1 MASVT
6 QQWVSNQADD
16 GVTNDPSSHQQFAV
30 SFEPSAPPADGPDP
44 SASLARAQAMEALAI
59 SLEGVR
65 GSDANYIQAL
75 IFMVVSLVAALAG
88 LAAVDANASGGGS
101 AFGGL
106 GGAKA
111 VFAFAALLFISSG
124 LGLSKAVRDRSFADA
139 FALASGAGPA
149 GALRMQLRGSQAS
162 LYAAVFGAA
171 ASLCMACASVLLLNG
186 SGSSANHLFGT
197 LAFCLTSTVT
207 VAKVVRDRFDADFI
221 ESCGLTAGTAQL
233 ARLMRVADG
242 LIGGTQLFFWL
253 SFGAALASVATVLG
267 IVLASG
273 LGAETKTIVSVCVV
287 LLAVAAINASKMVRD
302 KLDRSRGAAQNS
314 QSWNAITTISFVV
327 AVVAAAFGS
336 FWICNQGVLSAS
348 MCAFTVTGMLWV
360 LASVLT
366 FSKVARDHEER
377 GRLLAPGGGK

>member
-1 MASVT
+1 
-6 QQWVSNQADD
+6 
-16 GVTNDPSSHQQFAV
+16 
-30 SFEPSAPPADGPDP
+30 
-44 SASLARAQAMEALAI
+44 MEALAI

-88 LAAVDANASGGGS
+88 LAAVDANVTCGGS
-101 AFGGL
+101 GGL

-111 VFAFAALLFISSG
+111 VFAFAALLFVSSG

-139 FALASGAGPA
+139 FTLASGAGPA
-149 GALRMQLRGSQAS
+149 GALRVQLRGSEAS
-162 LYAAVFGAA
+162 LSAAVFGAA
-171 ASLCMACASVLLLNG
+171 ASLCMASASVLLLNG
-186 SGSSANHLFGT
+186 SGSSANHLFGA

-221 ESCGLTAGTAQL
+221 ESCGLTAGTTQL
-233 ARLMRVADG
+233 ARLTSVADG
-242 LIGGTQLFFWL
+242 LIGGTQIFFWL

-273 LGAETKTIVSVCVV
+273 LGGESKTIVCVCVV

-302 KLDRSRGAAQNS
+302 KLDRSRGAAQNTH
-314 QSWNAITTISFVV
+314 SWNAITTISFVV